1 VEFVGSKRQN
11 DYSRITFGGINMV
24 LDIPDNMYRTITRA
38 PLQSQSLSN
47 LNEAAVMSLANQGNP
62 QFNQAAIMEHATAQ
76 QQMQSYAVQQ
86 NLEVPKVNFYPSRHA
101 DPRKARKHDI
111 KQAYRLL
118 RPTKRSIFDP
128 RRWAW
133 SNYRYNKDSGVCVV
147 DGCDCK
153 KLIED
158 DNLYTRITDEES
170 GRSLWEMY
178 WQNPISGETEA
189 FLARTGVTSGRQMR
203 GTYCP
208 EHLHLYHLLCRW
220 EDEQDKEDELRP
232 SRFRDQM
239 KKGVSL
245 VTVPV
250 SAIQGSDNSIS
261 VPELVQKYEPFFQE
275 IEKDSNQTK
284 GINVWHIPNPE
295 SGMNDITMIQ
305 FDMRMFQR
313 EAQEQQA
320 AAQAA
325 FNTVLNQQA
334 QTLAPA
340 PVIQPPPAV
349 VQAVQP
355 AVTNQEVAQ

>member
-1 VEFVGSKRQN
+1 
-11 DYSRITFGGINMV
+11 MV
-24 LDIPDNMYRTITRA
+24 LDIPDNMYRTITRT
-38 PLQSQSLSN
+38 PLPSQSLSN
-47 LNEAAVMSLANQGNP
+47 LNEAAVQSLAQQGNP

-76 QQMQSYAVQQ
+76 QHMQTYATQQ

-118 RPTKRSIFDP
+118 RPTKRSILDP

-153 KLIED
+153 KLIEY
-158 DNLYTRITDEES
+158 DNLYARITDDES

-189 FLARTGVTSGRQMR
+189 FLARTGVTSGRTMR

-208 EHLHLYHLLCRW
+208 EHLHLYHLLCTW
-220 EDEQDKEDELRP
+220 EAEQEKEEELRP
-232 SRFRDQM
+232 SRFRDKM

-245 VTVPV
+245 VTVPI
-250 SAIQGSDNSIS
+250 SAIQSSDSAVS

-275 IEKDSNQTK
+275 IERDSNQTK

-334 QTLAPA
+334 QTLAPT
-340 PVIQPPPAV
+340 PVAQPPPPAV
-349 VQAVQP
+349 M
-355 AVTNQEVAQ
+355 TNQEVAQ